1 MDSLYVLFQLIQQV
15 VSFSTVVAY
24 VILFNRQIEMILSDM
39 VFKLNFS
46 SCYVVTVFVGTFLVL
61 SFSLA
66 KAACPMAALLMDGC
80 KSSATHFANVLQL
93 TSLLKL
99 TLLLVDCHLGLSQG
113 KCLVTHRA
121 HPLLFL

>member
-1 MDSLYVLFQLIQQV
+1 ME
-15 VSFSTVVAY
+15 FSTNGAF
-24 VILFNRQIEMILSDM
+24 VILFNWQIEMILSNV

-46 SCYVVTVFVGTFLVL
+46 SCYVVTIFVGTFLVL

-66 KAACPMAALLMDGC
+66 KAACPMAALLMDRC
-80 KSSATHFANVLQL
+80 KSSSTHFANVLQL

-113 KCLVTHRA
+113 KCLVTHGA
-121 HPLLFL
+121 HPPPFL